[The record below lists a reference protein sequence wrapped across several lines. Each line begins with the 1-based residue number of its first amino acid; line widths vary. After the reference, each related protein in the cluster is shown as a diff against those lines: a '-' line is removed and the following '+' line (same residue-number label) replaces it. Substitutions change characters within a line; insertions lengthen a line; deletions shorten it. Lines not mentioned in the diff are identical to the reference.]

1 MAINSVRICPEC
13 GHHNSLEFIECEKCE
28 ADLQGVKVTLI
39 DDSKEVKQEEKEI
52 VKEEI
57 KENRPS
63 LIKVCPSCNF
73 INKANSKVCE
83 KCKFDLTLVIA
94 SMNNTSDKKEK
105 SIYLVSDDNKCEI
118 KIDSNYVLIGRS
130 LSKYPYLHDKGCVSR
145 RHIKLTYF
153 NNKLEIKN
161 CERADINRPVIT
173 YVNDKLLGENEKI
186 VLKDGDLIGLGGENT
201 NKYEFAAYFKVVIK

>member
-1 MAINSVRICPEC
+1 MSTEKDEILENETVTEQPEKK
-13 GHHNSLEFIECEKCE
+13 EKKSC
-28 ADLQGVKVTLI
+28 K
-39 DDSKEVKQEEKEI
+39 EEKEN
-52 VKEEI
+52 K
-57 KENRPS
+57 PS

-73 INKANSKVCE
+73 INKANAKICE
-83 KCKFDLTLVIA
+83 KCNFDLMLVVA
-94 SMNNTSDKKEK
+94 TTNNNKSNEEK
-105 SIYLVSDDNKCEI
+105 SIYLISDDNKCEI
-118 KIDSNYVLIGRS
+118 KIDSNYILLGRS

-173 YVNDKLLGENEKI
+173 YVNEKLLGENEKI

>member
-13 GHHNSLEFIECEKCE
+13 GHHNSLGLIECEKCE

-39 DDSKEVKQEEKEI
+39 DDSKENKQEAT
-52 VKEEI
+52 KEEI
-57 KENRPS
+57 KENKPS
-63 LIKVCPSCNF
+63 LIKLCPSCNHT
-73 INKANSKVCE
+73 NKANAKICE
-83 KCKFDLTLVIA
+83 KCNFDLTLVIA
-94 SMNNTSDKKEK
+94 SMNNINEKKEK
-105 SIYLVSDDNKCEI
+105 SIYLISDDNKCKI
-118 KIDSNYVLIGRS
+118 NIDSNYVLIGRS

-173 YVNDKLLGENEKI
+173 YINDKLLKENEKL
-186 VLKDGDLIGLGGENT
+186 VLKDGDEIGLGGENT